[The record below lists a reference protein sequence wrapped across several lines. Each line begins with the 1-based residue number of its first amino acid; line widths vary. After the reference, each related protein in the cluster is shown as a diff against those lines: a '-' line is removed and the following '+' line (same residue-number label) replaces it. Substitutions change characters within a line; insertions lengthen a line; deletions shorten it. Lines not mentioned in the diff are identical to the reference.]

1 MHSEVNCRM
10 MNSST
15 NSIRL
20 WCAIG
25 IGLMLAVWQLLSMR
39 YSIVIIPSPIET
51 WRAIIGIV
59 TSGELTENLKITFSR
74 QLMGLL
80 FGLAIGAVTGVIAG
94 IFKKVELLIQPT
106 IVFLLSVPAI
116 IFVTMAMVWF
126 GMGTKMTVFLVAL
139 LVFPVMY
146 TNTVAGI
153 HSIELG
159 LKQMAAV
166 YRIPLLKKLTK
177 IYLPGMRGHLITGF
191 SLGMAS
197 SLRLTIMSE
206 MLGAADGMGQR
217 IFISRVYL
225 ETEKLFAWVAVLLLI
240 LVLLEFLTIRPLKK
254 WTRMD

>member
-1 MHSEVNCRM
+1 M
-10 MNSST
+10 T
-15 NSIRL
+15 PFSINNPRL
-20 WCAIG
+20 WYALG
-25 IGLMLAVWQLLSMR
+25 VGLMLAVWQLLSMV
-39 YSIVIIPSPIET
+39 YSIVIVPSPLET
-51 WRAIIGIV
+51 WRGLINIIA
-59 TSGELTENLKITFSR
+59 SGELAENLKITFAR
-74 QLMGLL
+74 QFTGLF
-80 FGLAIGAVTGVIAG
+80 FGLALGSVTGVIAG
-94 IFKKVELLIQPT
+94 IFKKVELLLQPV

-126 GMGTKMTVFLVAL
+126 GMGTKMAVFLVAL
-139 LVFPVMY
+139 LVFPVMH

-153 HSIELG
+153 HSIEPA

-166 YRIPLLKKLTK
+166 YCVPPLKKLTK

-225 ETEKLFAWVAVLLLI
+225 ETEKLFAWVVVLLVI

-254 WTRMD
+254 WTRLE